1 MKNLW
6 PILVGSLCL
15 VLACQPTARPTTPYQ
30 RPFHQPV
37 TPTFFIVV
45 KGADSFYYQWGKADA
60 LHGGT
65 FQSVDSAFHRYISLY
80 KYPQLKV
87 LIRGPI
93 KRKELMS
100 FYEELEKRDML
111 NYVAEDIP

>member
-1 MKNLW
+1 MKNSWL
-6 PILVGSLCL
+6 LVVVISFFL
-15 VLACQPTARPTTPYQ
+15 VACQPTSGSHTPYH

-37 TPTFFIVV
+37 TPTFYIVV
-45 KGADSFYYQWGKADA
+45 KGADTFYYQWGKADA
-60 LHGGT
+60 LHGGS
-65 FQSVDSAFHRYISLY
+65 FHSVDSAFQHYISLY

-93 KRKELMS
+93 QRKDLME
-100 FYEELEKRDML
+100 FYGELEKREML